1 MAFFQYHMNVNTQ
14 TKKLKTSKKNKIF
27 VEKVQI
33 VFVHDCKNKIM
44 YFFQTTNLKRSFDW
58 LIIFH

>member
-1 MAFFQYHMNVNTQ
+1 MNVNTQ